1 VSSLCE
7 DSRTGVCEWV
17 VGLAGDNETVA
28 GVLAWLVGRP
38 LEIVVI
44 VLVTFVGVRFLKNW
58 IRAAVHRVVVGAPDD
73 ASDSVDGLPTKQRA
87 EARAGSIASVLAGS
101 AGIAVWTISIITVL
115 GIAGIEVAPMIAGA
129 GIAGLALSFGAQNV
143 IRDIVAGL
151 FILVEDQFGIG
162 DVIEVDGVS
171 GTVEAI
177 SLRATQLRSVNGTLW
192 FVPNGQIN
200 QMGNMTKSWS
210 AAILDVDVAYGAD
223 IGRVRSV
230 LASVATELVDDVD
243 YGGVMVEPPQ
253 VMGVEALG
261 ADSVTVRVV
270 LKVAPGQ
277 QWVVQRV
284 LRERV
289 KAALDAAGIEIP
301 FPQRTVWLRN
311 SDE

>member
-7 DSRTGVCEWV
+7 DSRTGLCEWV
-17 VGLAGDNETVA
+17 VGLAGDNETAA
-28 GVLAWLVGRP
+28 GVLAWVVGRP
-38 LEIVVI
+38 LEIVLI
-44 VLVTFVGVRFLKNW
+44 VVLTFVGVRFLKNW
-58 IRAAVHRVVVGAPDD
+58 IRAAVHRVVVGVSGD
-73 ASDSVDGLPTKQRA
+73 ASDGVDGPPTKQRA
-87 EARAGSIASVLAGS
+87 EARAGSIGSVLAGS

-129 GIAGLALSFGAQNV
+129 GIAGVALGFGAQNV
-143 IRDIVAGL
+143 IRDTVAGL

-177 SLRATQLRSVNGTLW
+177 SLRATQVRSVNGTLW

-230 LASVATELVDDVD
+230 LASVADGLVDDVD
-243 YGGVMVEPPQ
+243 YGSVMVEPPQ

-277 QWVVQRV
+277 QWAIQRV

-289 KAALDAAGIEIP
+289 KAALDDAGIEIP

>member
-289 KAALDAAGIEIP
+289 KAALDDAGIEIP